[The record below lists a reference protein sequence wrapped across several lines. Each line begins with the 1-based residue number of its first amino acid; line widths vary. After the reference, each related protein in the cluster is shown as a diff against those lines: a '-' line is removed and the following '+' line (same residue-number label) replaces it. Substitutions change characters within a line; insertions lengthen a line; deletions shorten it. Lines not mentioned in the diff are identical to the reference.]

1 MSKDYL
7 EALERLAMPDE
18 LHIAECKKVGVALTE
33 DYEIIKQALL
43 ELKSI
48 KEANLS
54 KAMKGLHT
62 IAFNTQFIAGM
73 NFGDE
78 LRAIEHALLK
88 AQELEIEN
96 SALLKENSNLYVEL
110 TFGQK
115 QYKELIEYTKQQE
128 KALEIIKEKR
138 VNVGTFIHLTK
149 VLKKDYEKCK
159 GLNNTFGA
167 NICDCYCEFL
177 TEEEFSLLKEVLG

>member
-1 MSKDYL
+1 MMENYF

-18 LHIAECKKVGVALTE
+18 LHIKECEKLGIGVTE
-33 DYEIIKQALL
+33 DFDIVEQALL

-73 NFGDE
+73 IFGDE
-78 LRAIEHALLK
+78 LRAIEHTLLK

-96 SALLKENSNLYVEL
+96 SALLKENNNLYVEL
-110 TFGQK
+110 TFCQK

-128 KALEIIKEKR
+128 KALEIIFKKE
-138 VNVGTFIHLTK
+138 VNIPFLKSATTFDKYNK
-149 VLKKDYEKCK
+149 VIEFKSF
-159 GLNNTFGA
+159 FGIA
-167 NICDCYCEFL
+167 L
-177 TEEEFSLLKEVLG
+177 TEEEFNLLKEVLE